1 MNDWIGL
8 SFLVM
13 LFSVYGSIVY
23 YMVKIQ
29 EITRL
34 DICFLVSRNIL
45 LKKRMKFMIE
55 LTLIVA
61 FINSI
66 LFTLTLA
73 ISNTG
78 NYGFIYN
85 VFAGFL
91 FFAGFEFCALGL
103 LTLGSLIHNIQANI
117 MTLFAIS
124 FGIGIILILLTK
136 NQIWRAYHSVG
147 TLLILISLAL
157 IYLIKETYKKS
168 DIV

>member
-66 LFTLTLA
+66 IFTFTLA
-73 ISNTG
+73 ISNTESL
-78 NYGFIYN
+78 GFVYN
-85 VFAGFL
+85 IF
-91 FFAGFEFCALGL
+91 
-103 LTLGSLIHNIQANI
+103 
-117 MTLFAIS
+117 
-124 FGIGIILILLTK
+124 
-136 NQIWRAYHSVG
+136 
-147 TLLILISLAL
+147 
-157 IYLIKETYKKS
+157 
-168 DIV
+168 